1 MFTDFETLAR
11 DTAIPEGGVSL
22 ILLADATPR
31 LLVPADRADVIPGKN
46 LTLDATIEPATSHIV
61 DRERPRDLLLRKDLI
76 NTSMQFSLQAG
87 QQCLHLRL
95 CGEVTTKAGALSAG
109 ETLSIEVHRGLRL
122 DDSVTR
128 AFAQAA
134 LRHGR
139 VEVLFMTS
147 AREPR
152 LKGRGEAAVTGKAIA
167 TLRTLVPRAWW
178 RKLLGA

>member
-31 LLVPADRADVIPGKN
+31 LLVPAGRADVLPGKN
-46 LTLDATIEPATSHIV
+46 LILDATIEPATSAIA
-61 DRERPRDLLLRKDLI
+61 DRIRPRDLLLGKDLI
-76 NTSMQFSLQAG
+76 NTSMQFSLQDG

-95 CGEVTTKAGALSAG
+95 CGEVTTKAGALSVG
-109 ETLSIEVHRGLRL
+109 GTFPIEVHRGLRL
-122 DDSVTR
+122 DDSVTP
-128 AFAQAA
+128 AFAHAA
-134 LRHGR
+134 LRHGH

-152 LKGRGEAAVTGKAIA
+152 LKGRSEAVVTAKAIA
-167 TLRTLVPRAWW
+167 TLRTLIPRPWW
-178 RKLLGA
+178 RRLFGA